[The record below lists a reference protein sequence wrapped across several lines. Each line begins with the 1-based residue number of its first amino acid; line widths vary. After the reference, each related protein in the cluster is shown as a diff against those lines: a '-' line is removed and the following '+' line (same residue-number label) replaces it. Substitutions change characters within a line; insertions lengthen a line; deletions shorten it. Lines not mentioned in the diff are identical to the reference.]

1 MSTELKNGIPTF
13 YAPDQAAWRDWLATN
28 HDRLEKVWLI
38 IYNKGSGVPSVTYPE
53 SVDEALCFGWI
64 DSVANKRDAQSR
76 YQFYSRRKPKS
87 VWSKVN
93 KAKVEQLT
101 VQGKMMP
108 AGQRMIDIAKENGMW
123 THLDQIEEGIMPD
136 DLVAAF
142 SSDPAARSKFEAF
155 PPSAKKGIFQWIIS
169 AKGVETRAKRISE
182 TVEKAAMGQRANEW
196 KPKLSTDPI

>member
-1 MSTELKNGIPTF
+1 MSDEHKNGITTF
-13 YAPDQAAWRDWLATN
+13 YAVDQAAWREWLAAN

-38 IYNKGSGVPSVTYPE
+38 IYNKGSGVPSVNYSE

-64 DSVANKRDAQSR
+64 DSVANKRDGHSR

-93 KAKVEQLT
+93 KAKVALMIA
-101 VQGKMMP
+101 QGKMVP

-182 TVEKAAMGQRANEW
+182 TVEKAALGQRANEW
-196 KPKLSTDPI
+196 KPKQA

>member
-13 YAPDQAAWRDWLATN
+13 YAPDQAAWRDWLAAN

-38 IYNKGSGVPSVTYPE
+38 IYNKGSGVSSVTYPE

-64 DSVANKRDAQSR
+64 DSVANKRDGQSR
-76 YQFYSRRKPKS
+76 YQFYTRRKPKS

-93 KAKVEQLT
+93 KTKVAQLLAT
-101 VQGKMMP
+101 GRMMP
-108 AGQRMIDIAKENGMW
+108 AGQRTIDIAKENGMW

-142 SSDPAARSKFEAF
+142 ASNSDALAKFEAF

-169 AKGVETRAKRISE
+169 AKGSETRAKRVAD
-182 TVEKAAMGQRANEW
+182 TVSKAAIGQRANEW
-196 KPKLSTDPI
+196 KPK